1 MLSVEYSILL
11 YCERCGIDLCGD
23 DARLC
28 KILNLVELLVV
39 VEVLELLY
47 HVSPHTRS
55 SPAYNSPL
63 SVFPWQDKLSAC
75 VD

>member
-1 MLSVEYSILL
+1 MLL
-11 YCERCGIDLCGD
+11 YRERDGIDLCSE
-23 DARLC
+23 DARIC
-28 KILNLVELLVV
+28 EIRNLVELLVV
-39 VEVLELLY
+39 VEVPELLY

-55 SPAYNSPL
+55 APAYNSPL